1 VALNE
6 ITVIDAPW
14 QRLETYLSDE
24 TVALE
29 LMFNTF
35 SGRWSLAVEI
45 VGVVKVQ
52 GRRIVP
58 NTDLFAGYSLNI
70 GRLFLVEWTDSGGSP
85 GRDELPSGQ
94 FRLIHDD
101 GRP

>member
-1 VALNE
+1 MALNE

-29 LMFNTF
+29 LMFNA
-35 SGRWSLAVEI
+35 SSERWSLTVE
-45 VGVVKVQ
+45 VAGVTKIQ
-52 GRRIVP
+52 GRRIIP
-58 NTDLFAGYSLNI
+58 GSDLFAGYQLGI
-70 GRLFLVEWTDSGGSP
+70 GRLFLVEWMGSGGSP
-85 GRDELPSGQ
+85 GREELPSGQ